1 MNLSNENKTYDVT
14 KDKIPN
20 LYETDS
26 TPFEKK
32 LIYQK
37 WEIPQIGFYWFI
49 AELDK
54 KKNLAYGY
62 ANLNDDLFAEWG
74 YISIEELMDNN
85 AELCRDWI
93 PCSFEDAQK
102 LMQQR
107 MRERYLR

>member
-1 MNLSNENKTYDVT
+1 MNLSNENKTYVT
-14 KDKIPN
+14 KGKIPN

-26 TPFEKK
+26 IPFEKK
-32 LIYQK
+32 IICQK
-37 WEIPQIGFYWFI
+37 WDIPQIGFYWLI

-74 YISIEELMDNN
+74 YISIRELMDNN
-85 AELCRDWI
+85 ATLCRDWT

-102 LMQQR
+102 LMQQ
-107 MRERYLR
+107 MRQRSQMKI